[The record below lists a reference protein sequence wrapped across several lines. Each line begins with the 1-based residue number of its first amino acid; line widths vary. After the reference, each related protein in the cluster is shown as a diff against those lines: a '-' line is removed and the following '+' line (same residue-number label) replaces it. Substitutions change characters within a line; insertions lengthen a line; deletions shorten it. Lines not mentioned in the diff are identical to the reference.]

1 MTRSILPPFL
11 RARGAHGRLYAGQR
25 RSWARLP
32 PTPPIDPWMT
42 CGVSLVELA
51 RVAEEVAS

>member
-11 RARGAHGRLYAGQR
+11 VARGSRGRLCARQK

-32 PTPPIDPWMT
+32 PTPAIDPRVAR
-42 CGVSLVELA
+42 GVPLIELA
-51 RVAEEVAS
+51 RTTEEAAR